1 MQDLEKTK
9 PLSANEE
16 FELGLRARDG
26 DEKAIDTLVRS
37 NLRFVVSVA
46 KMYSREI
53 EEMQELI
60 QAGNIGLIKAASNFD
75 PTRGFKFISYAVF
88 HIRNEIIQ
96 ELTNNSRM
104 IRLPSNKV
112 QIVSKAKKGHSILYS
127 TLGREPTEAELLDW
141 LKGQTPLAASLTET
155 KLREIMIGDLRTSSI
170 DQKINDD
177 DSSSSSFAETLKSP
191 TPENSDVF
199 DVEYRAQILNDIMT
213 DLTEEDRAMILDY
226 FGLNKFQMQMST
238 YDLGA
243 RMGITAESVRNRIN
257 RCIRRMKLS
266 ARKRGLSLKDFLAE

>member
-1 MQDLEKTK
+1 
-9 PLSANEE
+9 
-16 FELGLRARDG
+16 
-26 DEKAIDTLVRS
+26 
-37 NLRFVVSVA
+37 
-46 KMYSREI
+46 
-53 EEMQELI
+53 
-60 QAGNIGLIKAASNFD
+60 
-75 PTRGFKFISYAVF
+75 
-88 HIRNEIIQ
+88 
-96 ELTNNSRM
+96 
-104 IRLPSNKV
+104 
-112 QIVSKAKKGHSILYS
+112 
-127 TLGREPTEAELLDW
+127 
-141 LKGQTPLAASLTET
+141 
-155 KLREIMIGDLRTSSI
+155 MIGDLRTSSI